1 MKPVLL
7 RLARIKELPV
17 ALLLGALFLFFAL
30 RAPGFADATGLLDCI
45 KQYSTYA
52 VLAVGLTIV
61 IASGGIDISVGSIV
75 GLSAVV
81 LGVTLARTD
90 AAPVMACLL
99 AILAGAAVGVFNG
112 LAISRI
118 RLQPVVVTLST
129 MAAARGI
136 VYVLAGQGGGSINL
150 PDRAAWLNDLTYNSP
165 VPVLLALAV
174 AVGGWLALNKMSFGR
189 AVLAIGGAEKAA
201 RFSGIDV
208 SAVKLW
214 IYSICGALAG
224 VAGVVT
230 AGMMNTATTEAGMGY
245 EFEAI
250 TAVLMGGTSILGGEA
265 SVVGSVLGVGT
276 AAILNRGLGLLGVSD
291 HWRMMCLGLI
301 LIASVLL
308 DRLRRRVYN
317 LSF

>member
-1 MKPVLL
+1 MKHILL
-7 RLARIKELPV
+7 RLAHIKELPV
-17 ALLLGALFLFFAL
+17 ALLLGTLFVFFTL
-30 RAPGFADATGLLDCI
+30 RAPGFADVTGLLDCI

-81 LGVTLARTD
+81 LGVTLARTA
-90 AAPVMACLL
+90 AAPLMACLL
-99 AILAGAAVGVFNG
+99 AVLAGAAVGVFNG
-112 LAISRI
+112 LAIARVK
-118 RLQPVVVTLST
+118 LQPVVVTLST

-136 VYVLAGQGGGSINL
+136 TYVVAGVGVSSINL
-150 PDRAAWLNDLTYNSP
+150 PDRASWLASITYDSP
-165 VPVLLALAV
+165 LPVLLALAV
-174 AVGGWLALNKMSFGR
+174 AIGGWLALSKTSFGR
-189 AVLAIGGAEKAA
+189 ALLAIGGAEKAA

-208 SAVKLW
+208 GAVKLW
-214 IYSICGALAG
+214 IYAVCGTLAG
-224 VAGVVT
+224 IAGVVT

-276 AAILNRGLGLLGVSD
+276 AAILNRGLGILGVSD

-308 DRLRRRVYN
+308 DRLRRRVAR
-317 LSF
+317 